1 MTADPTPVLGAEET
15 VLNEGG
21 YSFVIRDDYAVI
33 TGYSGPGGTLD
44 IPWSLGGVE
53 VREIREESF
62 AGNETLIVVNMPGSI
77 TKIGARAFAGCT
89 NLKTLTFKGTRPPFI
104 ADDVFPEIPTVY
116 VPRVSLSR
124 YESALEDAIP
134 NAVIKTFD

>member
-1 MTADPTPVLGAEET
+1 MVCTPSGMTYAPFPATGKGAYVIPDGVQTIHSGAFYNCYYLTGIQIPESVT
-15 VLNEGG
+15 NIGG
-21 YSFVIRDDYAVI
+21 HSFNACARLKELIIPSQVRSI
-33 TGYSGPGGTLD
+33 GYG
-44 IPWSLGGVE
+44 
-53 VREIREESF
+53 
-62 AGNETLIVVNMPGSI
+62 
-77 TKIGARAFAGCT
+77 AFAGCT